1 MENQIKY
8 CGDCHCNH
16 SCGIESNHCK
26 KRFFDISLPTQI
38 GKVRLVFCAE
48 YLRSCIQTEMIKRD
62 TTYLSNQEV
71 KFFLEKI
78 VTPYLPKIVAGGYN
92 PKKSRVDNIIFQ
104 VNEKLGIYCT
114 YTFEQCLEFI
124 INHTE
129 ARFTDIVNSVVY
141 SINNY
146 CLSKQSYLKHKYKV
160 NKLKQLSKKIQ
171 FGKRIKFATGE
182 EVTLICCEIMSI
194 ILMSEAEVKKQQT
207 NPKTL

>member
-38 GKVRLVFCAE
+38 DKVRLVFCAE
-48 YLRSCIQTEMIKRD
+48 YLRSCIQTEMIKRN
-62 TTYLSNQEV
+62 TTYLSNREV

-78 VTPYLPKIVAGGYN
+78 ITPYLPKIVAGGYN
-92 PKKSRVDNIIFQ
+92 PKKSRVDNIIFE

-124 INHTE
+124 INHTQ

-171 FGKRIKFATGE
+171 FGKGE

-207 NPKTL
+207 KINPL